1 MDEYTNEDD
10 NGEEDEDESGA
21 DTGDD
26 ENEVDGRPEAEEET
40 SEPEGNE
47 EESLRGKHCVIEWE
61 KRWLNGQRAR
71 SGYETWLAHWV
82 VFSDQTLYSL
92 CLSPKKCCK
101 REV

>member
-1 MDEYTNEDD
+1 MTKFSLLGPVLPASEEGEEVVDEYTNEDD

-61 KRWLNGQRAR
+61 KRWLNG
-71 SGYETWLAHWV
+71 
-82 VFSDQTLYSL
+82 
-92 CLSPKKCCK
+92 
-101 REV
+101 

>member
-1 MDEYTNEDD
+1 MTKFSLLGPVLPASEEGEEVVDEYTNEDD

-61 KRWLNGQRAR
+61 KRWFNG
-71 SGYETWLAHWV
+71 
-82 VFSDQTLYSL
+82 
-92 CLSPKKCCK
+92 
-101 REV
+101 